1 MNARVAEMLEDS
13 TNENVEYYN
22 DGYYHDEY
30 HDIYSDVYNDV
41 YNDSGRYDD
50 AYGGRDY

>member
-1 MNARVAEMLEDS
+1 MNSRIAEMLENN
-13 TNENVEYYN
+13 TNDKVDCYIDEH
-22 DGYYHDEY
+22 YHDEY
-30 HDIYSDVYNDV
+30 HDRYVDIYNDV

>member
-1 MNARVAEMLEDS
+1 MNARIVEMLEDS
-13 TNENVEYYN
+13 TNENVEHYN
-22 DGYYHDEY
+22 DEHYHDDY
-30 HDIYSDVYNDV
+30 HDIYSDIYNDV